1 MVAVYVNSVVGNL
14 NLKKEN
20 TFAVQSVEINEEKK
34 TGNEKKKTGNGET
47 MSKINL
53 NVPINSLGYGVV
65 GYNVWKYLS
74 QSMDVTLF
82 PIGHGIFPPI

>member
-1 MVAVYVNSVVGNL
+1 
-14 NLKKEN
+14 
-20 TFAVQSVEINEEKK
+20 
-34 TGNEKKKTGNGET
+34 

-82 PIGHGIFPPI
+82 PIGHGIFPPTDDGNKSIPVDINKGIHNDSIKANNFDGSLTTLKI